1 MRCRYDK
8 LEEYMNK
15 EDGWAMFKD
24 TKTYP
29 DGISLMARYGHG
41 NVVCRL
47 DSGKSGEEVESKRKN
62 QRERT
67 MLWKRGGIEFEM

>member
-1 MRCRYDK
+1 MKELLMRCRYDK

-41 NVVCRL
+41 CL
-47 DSGKSGEEVESKRKN
+47 SS
-62 QRERT
+62 
-67 MLWKRGGIEFEM
+67 